1 MKNKI
6 WLLGFVLFF
15 SATAAFA
22 QKNQE
27 KKKIVIVTETI
38 DKDGKKT
45 VKKIVKDGKEAEEYI
60 IKEGEGNGH
69 ISITID
75 DEGNIHNNKEVIIK
89 KMGDDDIHIIKGHEG
104 DYKNVNVNVN
114 ENDGEKEIE
123 ITIENEDGEK
133 EVIKWKGDGEI
144 PANIQEK
151 MNLHRIQMHDMDND
165 ENVFILQEDNKGF
178 LGVKMGMEKTEEI
191 ENGVTTTSGSDEVEV
206 LEVIE
211 GSAAEEAGLKKGD
224 LLKRVNGKDI
234 SEIEDVIDALEG
246 TEAGDEVEVVYERAG
261 QTETTTATLKEHQVV
276 IISDDMEWIEMDEEE
291 GEHVIKIERAG
302 KGGTK
307 IIKIEKEVI
316 IDSDE
321 DGKMEVIE
329 ISDEIPQVDF
339 LEEIDIFPNP
349 TDGIL
354 RVKFS
359 ADEKP
364 TTIKVLDASG
374 KIVFN
379 KELEAFNGR
388 FDEEIN
394 LKNAAKGALILN
406 IEQEGEVFSEKII
419 LK

>member
-75 DEGNIHNNKEVIIK
+75 DEGNMHNNKEVIIK